1 MGMLDHWQPVC
12 QSRSLR
18 RRPISVKLAGHDIVV
33 FRDGEGKVGALSDVC
48 PHRRSEGMRCD
59 QRLGQLPG
67 GAEGGDR
74 VGVTPA
80 RHFEAPAS
88 IVEMHPDGRFD
99 VRS

>member
-1 MGMLDHWQPVC
+1 MGGGT
-12 QSRSLR
+12 
-18 RRPISVKLAGHDIVV
+18 PIGKAPGPLIG
-33 FRDGEGKVGALSDVC
+33 RDDDLEYITAFADRAAR
-48 PHRRSEGMRCD
+48 PHRRSEEMRCD
-59 QRLGQLPG
+59 ERLGQLPG

-88 IVEMHPDGRFD
+88 VVEMHPDGRFD